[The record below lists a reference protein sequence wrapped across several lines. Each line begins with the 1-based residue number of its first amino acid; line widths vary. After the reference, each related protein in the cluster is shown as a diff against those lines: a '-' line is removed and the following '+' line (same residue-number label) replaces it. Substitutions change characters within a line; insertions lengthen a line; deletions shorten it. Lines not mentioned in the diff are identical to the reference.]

1 MAGMYCIY
9 DLLELSL
16 REGAEEL
23 RLRTSK
29 APIMVIQ
36 GESIA
41 IDVPA
46 MSTDDVTELFQSVAT
61 GEQLKELH
69 ACGDVHFIYV
79 FEDSARFSVTAKME
93 RDALDVNFRNITGV
107 FDRH

>member
-1 MAGMYCIY
+1 MAGMYCMD

-23 RLRTSK
+23 RLRTSE
-29 APIMVIQ
+29 APVMVIQ
-36 GESIA
+36 AESIG

-46 MSTDDVTELFQSVAT
+46 MTTDEVVELFQSVANA
-61 GEQLKELH
+61 EQLKELH

-93 RDALDVNFRNITGV
+93 REALEVNFRNISRGV
-107 FDRH
+107 